1 VEGESV
7 CTVTDPKTHANG
19 LTRTCM
25 HTYQADREKAE
36 RDLAQI
42 NDNDDDEADAEGQF
56 EDDYDDNDDDEAD
69 DVDDNEDE
77 DDDRE
82 LRQDEK
88 EIMDRAL
95 AALDHISKSGGAKFN
110 FEQERFLK
118 SHLLQWDRKKDQSGK
133 YRTDLTFA
141 SAKESVGGGRTQTG
155 KTALKAALAI
165 LAKLCGVTVVVVT
178 TTTGNRDSICDD
190 LNSERYFGRL
200 TGKFDPTGQ
209 FEACRP
215 LCTTICKRRGGHLAK
230 SERHNK
236 FLDKCITQNGV
247 IVANLSKGSVN
258 KVRTKIQEVRG
269 SNVAVGFAL
278 VKDEGESVIS
288 TSLHPLI

>member
-1 VEGESV
+1 MHSDGPKHARER
-7 CTVTDPKTHANG
+7 TDTN
-19 LTRTCM
+19 M

-36 RDLAQI
+36 KDLEQI
-42 NDNDDDEADAEGQF
+42 DDNDDDEADAEGQF
-56 EDDYDDNDDDEAD
+56 EDEDDDNDDDEAD
-69 DVDDNEDE
+69 DEDDNEDE

-88 EIMDRAL
+88 ADMEKAL

-118 SHLLQWDRKKDQSGK
+118 SHLLQWDRKMVDQSGKK

-165 LAKLCGVTVVVVT
+165 LAKLRGVTVVVVT

-200 TGKFDPTGQ
+200 TRKFDPTGQ

-230 SERHNK
+230 SKQHNK
-236 FLDKCITQNGV
+236 ILDKCITQNGV

-288 TSLHPLI
+288 TSLHPLP